1 MEIQPNSFLENV
13 FYQDSIGISLKGI
26 EQQLEINLLIFKT
39 IDLSPNGI
47 NGEIRKEIGMLKSL
61 VGLNLSHNKLTG
73 KQFDTFE
80 SSSYLGNLGLC
91 GNLLPKCDA
100 DQNDHKPQLWH
111 EQEEDN
117 SLEKRIWVKAVFMGY
132 GCGMVFGVFIG
143 YVVFKCGKPMWIV
156 ASGRQKSSKDPNI

>member
-1 MEIQPNSFLENV
+1 MFGNIPSELVDLTFL
-13 FYQDSIGISLKGI
+13 SH
-26 EQQLEINLLIFKT
+26 
-39 IDLSPNGI
+39 
-47 NGEIRKEIGMLKSL
+47 
-61 VGLNLSHNKLTG
+61 LNLSQNHLSGPIPKG

-156 ASGRQKSSKDPNI
+156 ARVEGKKVQKIQTSRRRCKAMKRK